1 MEHNSNADEEVID
14 AYRQRAP
21 SYDLAVRMFDLFA
34 GFGFNISEWRRR
46 AVSELGLKAGDTVV
60 DIGCGTGLNIPLL
73 RRAVGSG
80 GLIIGVDISQEMLA
94 IARDMAEDHQWS
106 NVQQVCVDASQF
118 EFPPRVDAVLS
129 TYALTLVPCC
139 GRVVSN
145 AAEALSP
152 GGRLVVLD
160 MAWPQYCPLWWRHV
174 LFFLR
179 SYGVSADVLKRRPWE
194 VVQKAMEQSL
204 RGVSL
209 RHFWFGF
216 FYLASG
222 TAAQPTIPG
231 AA

>member
-1 MEHNSNADEEVID
+1 MTLMQQPLKAEEEVID

-34 GFGFNISEWRRR
+34 WFGFNISGWRRQ
-46 AVSELGLKAGDTVV
+46 AVSELRLKSGDTVV

-73 RRAVGSG
+73 QQAVGTQG
-80 GLIIGVDISQEMLA
+80 RVIGVDISEEMLA
-94 IARDMAEDHQWS
+94 QARDVAQHHQWS
-106 NVQQVCVDASQF
+106 NVQLVCIDAPQF
-118 EFPPRVDAVLS
+118 DFPSRVDAVLS
-129 TYALTLVPCC
+129 TYALTLVPNC

-145 AAEALSP
+145 AADALSP

-179 SYGVSADVLKRRPWE
+179 SYGVTEDVLKRHPWLIA
-194 VVQKAMEQSL
+194 QKAIEQNL
-204 RGVSL
+204 RDVSL
-209 RHFWFGF
+209 KSFWFGF

-222 TAAQPTIPG
+222 SAG
-231 AA
+231 N